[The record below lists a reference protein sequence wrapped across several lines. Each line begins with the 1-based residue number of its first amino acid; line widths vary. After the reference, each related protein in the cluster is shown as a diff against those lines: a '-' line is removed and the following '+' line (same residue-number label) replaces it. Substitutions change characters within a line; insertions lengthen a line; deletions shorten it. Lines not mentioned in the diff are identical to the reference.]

1 MNENPRH
8 IATLAKYTK
17 RPYIKEA
24 LLKNKDRTTKPVPKP
39 QEDKAANNYQKEIG
53 GFLIKQEKNN
63 KTTEAIKTV

>member
-24 LLKNKDRTTKPVPKP
+24 LLKNKDRTIKPVLKLW
-39 QEDKAANNYQKEIG
+39 EDKAANSC
-53 GFLIKQEKNN
+53 
-63 KTTEAIKTV
+63 